1 MTAQLQVSEFKKEQ
15 AQLVESIMRD
25 LAWAKV
31 APKSPVVMD
40 LVSKSQELG
49 TAAKAA
55 NQAKQELQ
63 ASQQDCQE
71 LQEQLIEYKGLTQ
84 QLQEEK

>member
-25 LAWAKV
+25 FAWAKV